1 MSYHNI
7 SNPATNA
14 QRQTVNAQGQSAP
27 AGYHYMPDGT
37 LMSNAVMAPNK
48 VIRNFDLNLSD
59 LPYASEVRQFTISGD
74 NGAQFILEIRNED
87 TYYYNFTTRA
97 FQVAPSRLEKTIT
110 NGIYRDSV
118 AFPTVTSGVYSNI
131 AARNDK
137 VTGTVNGNVTAS
149 TTVVLDQTIESL
161 GISVGDRVT
170 GNATLDGLIFYV
182 AAIPSANTFTLS
194 APATISNDTVLS
206 FYGHQYDI
214 YLYAVPGTMHATYHE
229 YRFGDGSLD
238 INNSKGSTSL
248 LMRKVIYQYAPIDL
262 TISGDSPNN
271 TISGVSTDAVISTS
285 RGKSKAKTPFSY
297 VFTADNDSAVRVL
310 KQPSSSDV
318 SAFIEPVVGAAPVTL
333 PGENIYPATAA
344 TALVNGAI
352 TGPFSSS
359 PPTMNIILDTN
370 VGTIKVGDRVTTTS
384 PHGLNNSIFTVTA
397 TNGTTT
403 ATLSPQ
409 LALADNLLL
418 SFSNQMN
425 YSWPVTNF
433 ADKIKAGM
441 IVAPGGI
448 VTAGTV
454 VGDYEDTITIFENT
468 EKEQVI
474 VKNKIQAVDTKAQ
487 KPTIVKGLVTVQP
500 GDITFNKQQVLALAG
515 DTLKVG
521 GYGENEILRVFGW
534 DVRFTDLKVTLIA
547 PTTTTSGVVTNSAT
561 IGVNSREGVINN
573 VSRVGGIGINP
584 ALQNPL
590 ITGGGGA
597 TGAGN
602 WTADAVQTLENGIT
616 LTIENTGRIATITGN
631 IEIIKAGTASQIL
644 RFDLEKFLSD
654 TA

>member
-1 MSYHNI
+1 MY
-7 SNPATNA
+7 
-14 QRQTVNAQGQSAP
+14 
-27 AGYHYMPDGT
+27 
-37 LMSNAVMAPNK
+37 K
-48 VIRNFDLNLSD
+48 VIRNLDLNLSD
-59 LPYASEVRQFTISGD
+59 LPYASEVRQFAISGD
-74 NGAQFILEIRNED
+74 NGAQFILEIKSGS
-87 TYYYNFTTRA
+87 TFYNFTTNT
-97 FQVAPSRLEKTIT
+97 FQAAASRLEKTIAGGSYKGSIT
-110 NGIYRDSV
+110 
-118 AFPTVTSGVYSNI
+118 FPTVIT
-131 AARNDK
+131 
-137 VTGTVNGNVTAS
+137 
-149 TTVVLDQTIESL
+149 
-161 GISVGDRVT
+161 
-170 GNATLDGLIFYV
+170 DG
-182 AAIPSANTFTLS
+182 
-194 APATISNDTVLS
+194 
-206 FYGHQYDI
+206 QYDI
-214 YLYAVPGTMHATYHE
+214 YLYAVPGTIHTAYYE
-229 YRFGDGSLD
+229 SRFGDGSLD
-238 INNSKGSTSL
+238 INGSSGSSSL
-248 LMRKVIYQYAPIDL
+248 MMQKVIYQYATIDL
-262 TISGDSPNN
+262 TISGYSPNGTITGVN
-271 TISGVSTDAVISTS
+271 TNAVISTS

-297 VFTADNDSAVRVL
+297 VFTANSGSGYAVRVL

-318 SAFIEPVVGAAPVTL
+318 LAFIQPVVGAAPVTL
-333 PGENIYPATAA
+333 PGENIYPAITA

-352 TGPFSSS
+352 IAPS

-384 PHGLNNSIFTVTA
+384 PHGLNDSIFTVTA

-441 IVAPGGI
+441 IVLYDGVN

-454 VGDYEDTITIFENT
+454 VGDYEDTITILEDT

-487 KPTIVKGLVTVQP
+487 KPTIVKGLVTFQP

-515 DTLKVG
+515 NTLKVG
-521 GYGENEILRVFGW
+521 GYGESEILRVYGW
-534 DVRFTDLKVTLIA
+534 DVRFTDLKVTLTA
-547 PTTTTSGVVTNSAT
+547 PTTTTSGVVTGNAI
-561 IGVNSREGVINN
+561 IGVNNVEGVIDN

-590 ITGGGGA
+590 ITSGGGA
-597 TGAGN
+597 TGAGT
-602 WTADAVQTLENGIT
+602 WTADAAQTLENGIT
-616 LTIENTGRIATITGN
+616 LTVENTGKIATITGN

>member
-1 MSYHNI
+1 MAYHNI
-7 SNPATNA
+7 SNT
-14 QRQTVNAQGQSAP
+14 QRSTVNAQGQSAP

-37 LMSNAVMAPNK
+37 LMLDTEHSVIPDK
-48 VIRNFDLNLSD
+48 VIRSFDLDLSD
-59 LPYASEVRQFTISGD
+59 LTYASETKYFTISGD
-74 NGAQFILEIRNED
+74 NGAQFILEIKSGSNF
-87 TYYYNFTTRA
+87 YNFTTNT
-97 FQVAPSRLEKTIT
+97 FQAAASRLEKTIASGSYKGSIT
-110 NGIYRDSV
+110 
-118 AFPTVTSGVYSNI
+118 FPTVV
-131 AARNDK
+131 A
-137 VTGTVNGNVTAS
+137 
-149 TTVVLDQTIESL
+149 
-161 GISVGDRVT
+161 
-170 GNATLDGLIFYV
+170 DG
-182 AAIPSANTFTLS
+182 
-194 APATISNDTVLS
+194 
-206 FYGHQYDI
+206 QYDI
-214 YLYAVPGTMHATYHE
+214 YLYAVPGTTHAAYRE
-229 YRFGDGSLD
+229 VRFGDGSLD
-238 INNSKGSTSL
+238 INDSSGSNS
-248 LMRKVIYQYAPIDL
+248 LMLQKVIYQYATIDL
-262 TISGDSPNN
+262 TISGYSPNFA
-271 TISGVSTDAVISTS
+271 ISGVNTPAIISTG
-285 RGKSKAKTPFSY
+285 RGKSSVRTPFSY
-297 VFTADNDSAVRVL
+297 VFTAGLASGYAVRVL
-310 KQPSSSDV
+310 KQPASSDV
-318 SAFIEPVVGAAPVTL
+318 LAFIPPDIGAAPVTL
-333 PGENIYPATAA
+333 PGENIYPAITA

-352 TGPFSSS
+352 TGPFPIS

-384 PHGLNNSIFTVTA
+384 PHGLNDSIFTVTA

-441 IVAPGGI
+441 IVLYDGVN

-454 VGDYEDTITIFENT
+454 VGDYEDTITILEDT

-487 KPTIVKGLVTVQP
+487 KPTIVKGLVTFQP

-515 DTLKVG
+515 NTLKVG

-534 DVRFTDLKVTLIA
+534 DVRFTDLKVTLTA
-547 PTTTTSGVVTNSAT
+547 PTTTTSGVVTGNAI
-561 IGVNSREGVINN
+561 IGVNNVEGVIDN

-590 ITGGGGA
+590 ITSGGGA
-597 TGAGN
+597 TGAGT
-602 WTADAVQTLENGIT
+602 WTADAAQTLENGIT
-616 LTIENTGRIATITGN
+616 LTVENTGKIATITGN

>member
-1 MSYHNI
+1 MSYHNT
-7 SNPATNA
+7 SSPTANA
-14 QRQTVNAQGQSAP
+14 QRLAINAQGQSAP

-37 LMSNAVMAPNK
+37 LMSNAAMAPNK
-48 VIRNFDLNLSD
+48 VIRNLDLNLSD

-74 NGAQFILEIRNED
+74 NGAQFILEIKSGS
-87 TYYYNFTTRA
+87 TFYNFTTNT
-97 FQVAPSRLEKTIT
+97 FQAAASRLEKTIT
-110 NGIYRDSV
+110 GGSYKSSIT
-118 AFPTVTSGVYSNI
+118 FPTVIT
-131 AARNDK
+131 
-137 VTGTVNGNVTAS
+137 
-149 TTVVLDQTIESL
+149 
-161 GISVGDRVT
+161 
-170 GNATLDGLIFYV
+170 DG
-182 AAIPSANTFTLS
+182 
-194 APATISNDTVLS
+194 
-206 FYGHQYDI
+206 QYDI
-214 YLYAVPGTMHATYHE
+214 YLYAVPGTIHTAYSE
-229 YRFGDGSLD
+229 VRFGDGSLD
-238 INNSKGSTSL
+238 INGSSGSSSL
-248 LMRKVIYQYAPIDL
+248 MMQKVIYQYATIDL
-262 TISGDSPNN
+262 TISGYSPNA
-271 TISGVSTDAVISTS
+271 TISGVNTNVVISTS

-297 VFTADNDSAVRVL
+297 VFTAGLTSGYAVRVL

-318 SAFIEPVVGAAPVTL
+318 LAFIQPVVGAAPVTL

-352 TGPFSSS
+352 TGPFSPS
-359 PPTMNIILDTN
+359 PPTMNIVLDTN
-370 VGTIKVGDRVTTTS
+370 VGTIEVGDRVTTTS
-384 PHGLNNSIFTVTA
+384 PHGLNDSIFTVTA

-409 LALADNLLL
+409 LALADNLPL
-418 SFSNQMN
+418 SFNSQMN

-441 IVAPGGI
+441 IVVTGTN

-454 VGDYEDTITIFENT
+454 VGDYEDTITILEDT

-534 DVRFTDLKVTLIA
+534 DVRFTDLKVTLTA
-547 PTTTTSGVVTNSAT
+547 PTTTTTLAT
-561 IGVNSREGVINN
+561 TTSTITVANREGVINN
-573 VSRVGGIGINP
+573 VSRVRGIGINP

-602 WTADAVQTLENGIT
+602 WTADAVQTLESGIT
-616 LTIENTGRIATITGN
+616 LTVENTGKIATITGN

>member
-1 MSYHNI
+1 MH
-7 SNPATNA
+7 
-14 QRQTVNAQGQSAP
+14 
-27 AGYHYMPDGT
+27 
-37 LMSNAVMAPNK
+37 K

-74 NGAQFILEIRNED
+74 NGAQFILEIKSGS
-87 TYYYNFTTRA
+87 TFYNFTTNT
-97 FQVAPSRLEKTIT
+97 FQAAASRLEKTIAGGSYKSSIT
-110 NGIYRDSV
+110 
-118 AFPTVTSGVYSNI
+118 FPTVAV
-131 AARNDK
+131 
-137 VTGTVNGNVTAS
+137 
-149 TTVVLDQTIESL
+149 
-161 GISVGDRVT
+161 
-170 GNATLDGLIFYV
+170 DG
-182 AAIPSANTFTLS
+182 
-194 APATISNDTVLS
+194 
-206 FYGHQYDI
+206 QYDI
-214 YLYAVPGTMHATYHE
+214 YLYAVPGTTHTAYYE
-229 YRFGDGSLD
+229 SRFGDGSLD
-238 INNSKGSTSL
+238 VNGSRGSSSL
-248 LMRKVIYQYAPIDL
+248 MMQKVIYQYATIDL
-262 TISGDSPNN
+262 TISGYSPNG
-271 TISGVSTDAVISTS
+271 TISGVNTNAVISTS

-297 VFTADNDSAVRVL
+297 VFTAGLTSGYAVRVL

-318 SAFIEPVVGAAPVTL
+318 LAFIEPVVGAAPVTL

-352 TGPFSSS
+352 TGPFAIS
-359 PPTMNIILDTN
+359 PPTMNIVLDTN
-370 VGTIKVGDRVTTTS
+370 VGTIEVGDRVTTTTS
-384 PHGLNNSIFTVTA
+384 PHGLNDSIFTVTA

-409 LALADNLLL
+409 LALADNLPL
-418 SFSNQMN
+418 SFNSQMN

-441 IVAPGGI
+441 IVVTGTN

-454 VGDYEDTITIFENT
+454 VGDYEDTITILEDT

-521 GYGENEILRVFGW
+521 GYGESEILRVFGW
-534 DVRFTDLKVTLIA
+534 DVRFTDLKVTLTA
-547 PTTTTSGVVTNSAT
+547 PTTTTSGVVTGNAI
-561 IGVNSREGVINN
+561 IGVNNVEGVIDN

-584 ALQNPL
+584 ALQKPL

-597 TGAGN
+597 TGSGN
-602 WTADAVQTLENGIT
+602 WTADAVQTLESGIT
-616 LTIENTGRIATITGN
+616 LTIENTSRIATITGN
-631 IEIIKAGTASQIL
+631 IEIIKAGTASQTL

>member
-59 LPYASEVRQFTISGD
+59 LPYASEARQFTISGD

-333 PGENIYPATAA
+333 PGENIYPAITA

-352 TGPFSSS
+352 IAPS

-384 PHGLNNSIFTVTA
+384 PHGLNDSIFTVTA

-441 IVAPGGI
+441 IVVTGTSTN

>member
-1 MSYHNI
+1 MAYHNI
-7 SNPATNA
+7 SNT
-14 QRQTVNAQGQSAP
+14 QQSTVNAQGQSAP

-37 LMSNAVMAPNK
+37 LMSDTEHGVIPDK
-48 VIRNFDLNLSD
+48 VIRSFDLDLSD
-59 LPYASEVRQFTISGD
+59 LTYASETKYFTISGD
-74 NGAQFILEIRNED
+74 NGAQFILEIKSGSNF
-87 TYYYNFTTRA
+87 YNFTTNT
-97 FQVAPSRLEKTIT
+97 FQAAASRLEKTIA
-110 NGIYRDSV
+110 NGNYKGSIT
-118 AFPTVTSGVYSNI
+118 FPTV
-131 AARNDK
+131 
-137 VTGTVNGNVTAS
+137 
-149 TTVVLDQTIESL
+149 
-161 GISVGDRVT
+161 
-170 GNATLDGLIFYV
+170 ATDG
-182 AAIPSANTFTLS
+182 
-194 APATISNDTVLS
+194 
-206 FYGHQYDI
+206 QYDI
-214 YLYAVPGTMHATYHE
+214 YLYAVPGTIHAAYYE
-229 YRFGDGSLD
+229 SRFGDGSLD
-238 INNSKGSTSL
+238 VNGSSGSNS
-248 LMRKVIYQYAPIDL
+248 LMMQKVIYQYATIDL
-262 TISGDSPNN
+262 TISGYSPNGTIKGVN
-271 TISGVSTDAVISTS
+271 TNAVISTS

-297 VFTADNDSAVRVL
+297 VFTANSGSGYAVRVL

-318 SAFIEPVVGAAPVTL
+318 LAFIQPVVGATPVTL

-352 TGPFSSS
+352 AGPFAIS
-359 PPTMNIILDTN
+359 PPTMNVVLDTN
-370 VGTIKVGDRVTTTS
+370 VGTIKVGDRVTTNTS
-384 PHGLNNSIFTVTA
+384 PHGLNDSIFTVTA

-441 IVAPGGI
+441 IVVTGTN

-454 VGDYEDTITIFENT
+454 VGDYEDTITILEDT

-515 DTLKVG
+515 NTLKVG
-521 GYGENEILRVFGW
+521 GYGINEIFRVYGW
-534 DVRFTDLKVTLIA
+534 DVRFTDLKVTLTA
-547 PTTTTSGVVTNSAT
+547 PTTTTTLAT
-561 IGVNSREGVINN
+561 TTSTITVANTEGVING
-573 VSRVGGIGINP
+573 VSRVKGIGINP

-590 ITGGGGA
+590 ITGGGGTSIT
-597 TGAGN
+597 TGLGE
-602 WTADAVQTLENGIT
+602 WEADAAQTLENGIT

-644 RFDLEKFLSD
+644 RFDLEKLLSD